1 MMQHLDPTIAD
12 QAKAADNAALGVF
25 HTKVLELCDKFSIKE
40 AARLLRVSTGYLR
53 TYSNQRNITYADRDN
68 RTPAQKR
75 EIKKL
80 WDHYL
85 IHYELRQVE
94 APTAPVQPGDLE
106 ITPGMELKGRK
117 ALVKGQN
124 AFLAR
129 CNELAEL
136 FTVAE
141 AADILGV
148 SHRFLKNF
156 AYNEQITFVGGP
168 SLDVKNEFYD
178 RAAVLAGQNAQIQD
192 AARELNVTTRYLTGY
207 AKHWQ
212 LNFVLTDAAAAIAAE
227 GDSDGDHSYMAD
239 MCLDDAANEVAVTE
253 VAVTEVAV
261 STTAAPSAPTA
272 AIQSEIRSEGLE
284 VQFGS
289 GVPSNATPLPDADQL
304 ALAEFTP
311 TPPVATIYEG
321 ILSLPTPPLPRPPS
335 TRLRLSRSRAQIRS
349 RSRSLGTITLE
360 RFENTGNL
368 FVLSGIHPQPVPRY
382 GIPSELC

>member
-94 APTAPVQPGDLE
+94 SPKAPVQPGDLE

-148 SHRFLKNF
+148 SHRFLKNY

-192 AARELNVTTRYLTGY
+192 AAKELNVTTRYLTGY

-239 MCLDDAANEVAVTE
+239 MCLDDAASEVAVTA
-253 VAVTEVAV
+253 VAVT
-261 STTAAPSAPTA
+261 TTAAPSAPTA

-284 VQFGS
+284 AQFGF
-289 GVPSNATPLPDADQL
+289 GLPSTPTPLPDADQL
-304 ALAEFTP
+304 AHIEFTP
-311 TPPVATIYEG
+311 TLPAAAFDEG
-321 ILSLPTPPLPRPPS
+321 ILSLPTPPLPRPSS
-335 TRLRLSRSRAQIRS
+335 TRLRLSRSRTPVRS
-349 RSRSLGTITLE
+349 RSRSLETITLE
-360 RFENTGNL
+360 RFGNAGHLFLPTG
-368 FVLSGIHPQPVPRY
+368 IYPQPIPRY
-382 GIPSELC
+382 GTPSALL

>member
-40 AARLLRVSTGYLR
+40 AARLLRVSTGFLR

-94 APTAPVQPGDLE
+94 APAAPVQPGDLE

-192 AARELNVTTRYLTGY
+192 AAKELNVTTRYLTGY

-227 GDSDGDHSYMAD
+227 GDSEGDHSYMAD
-239 MCLDDAANEVAVTE
+239 MCLDEAVDEVAVTE
-253 VAVTEVAV
+253 VEVTEVEV
-261 STTAAPSAPTA
+261 TTAVAPSVPNA
-272 AIQSEIRSEGLE
+272 AVQIEIRSEGLE
-284 VQFGS
+284 AQFGF
-289 GVPSNATPLPDADQL
+289 GLPSTANPSPDAHPT
-304 ALAEFTP
+304 ALAEASP
-311 TPPVATIYEG
+311 TLPAEALAHG
-321 ILSLPTPPLPRPPS
+321 ARSLPPGSPPGPLQSRLP
-335 TRLRLSRSRAQIRS
+335 LSRPRAHIRYRS
-349 RSRSLGTITLE
+349 RTQGTVTLE
-360 RFENTGNL
+360 RFENTGLL
-368 FVLSGIHPQPVPRY
+368 FLPTGIPPQPVPRY
-382 GIPSELC
+382 GTPGVHH

>member
-1 MMQHLDPTIAD
+1 MMQHLDPTIAE

-94 APTAPVQPGDLE
+94 APAAPVQPGDLE

-148 SHRFLKNF
+148 SHRFLKNY

-168 SLDVKNEFYD
+168 SLDVKNEFYH

-192 AARELNVTTRYLTGY
+192 AAKELNVTTRYLTGY

-227 GDSDGDHSYMAD
+227 GDSEGDHSYMAD
-239 MCLDDAANEVAVTE
+239 MCLDDAFNEVAETE
-253 VAVTEVAV
+253 VAVT
-261 STTAAPSAPTA
+261 STTAPSVPTA
-272 AIQSEIRSEGLE
+272 AVQIEIQSEGLE
-284 VQFGS
+284 AQFGI
-289 GVPSNATPLPDADQL
+289 GLPSTATPSLDAHPL

-311 TPPVATIYEG
+311 TLPAAAFDEG
-321 ILSLPTPPLPRPPS
+321 TLSLLTATGLRPSP
-335 TRLRLSRSRAQIRS
+335 TRLRLSRSRTPIRS
-349 RSRSLGTITLE
+349 RSRSLGTIKLE
-360 RFENTGNL
+360 RFENTGHL
-368 FVLSGIHPQPVPRY
+368 FLPTGIHPQPVPRY
-382 GIPSELC
+382 GTPSELL